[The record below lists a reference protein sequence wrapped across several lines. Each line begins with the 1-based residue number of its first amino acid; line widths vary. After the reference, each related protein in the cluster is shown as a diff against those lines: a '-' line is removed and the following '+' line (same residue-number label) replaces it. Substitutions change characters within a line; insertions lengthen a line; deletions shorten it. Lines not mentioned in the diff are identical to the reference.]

1 MYNTNRSRSNARGFS
16 LIEALIALLV
26 LSFGML
32 AIAGFQ
38 VTLSRSSDL
47 AKQRSEA
54 VRLAQQKM
62 ESLRAYG
69 RVDPPPIGSP
79 AVVNYTNDVVSG
91 PPVGFPDVTTT
102 NADFTRTWTV
112 TANATNTEKW
122 INVQVA
128 WTDRT
133 GQAQT
138 VQLLS
143 VISKFDPQDV
153 GTLATGPGTSAVRKP
168 KNRNIN
174 IPYPAITLSGGTQS
188 AFIPPP
194 GGIAYVFDNST
205 GNIVQSCTGLSVS
218 ASTPAAISSLSFDGI
233 TNTVTVNASG
243 HSLIVGYTVAIAGTS
258 DSGFNGQFTVVS
270 ATAGS
275 SFTYTLPSSPGGA
288 SATGGTATRV
298 GGQLLEGLDLASSGA
313 SCSGPLLAYLLSG
326 YVRFDSGNSPSGA
339 EPNNPTLSR
348 HDTLPLLASGPLALD
363 VSNRPT
369 PSTGGDPSMVCYA
382 QRQKVVSTTSTAPV
396 TITNVS
402 RSGSTVTVS
411 APGHAFVVG
420 QTVAINGTTDPAFIG
435 AFVIDSVTAG
445 SSFTYTLPPPLPT
458 GSTGATGGTAA
469 LLERLTIAE
478 GVSLS
483 GPFSVYTNVV
493 SRFVSYA
500 CVVTPVDHDG
510 VATPKRWWGSVTL
523 VPNSSSSDGTVWSIS
538 TGQRKVCRY
547 SADFNGN
554 AKISNSEH
562 PLWYRGVTGA
572 LDSQNFL
579 VISDGQSCPTD
590 KAANPLGSPATYA
603 DNTTA
608 NHQPTGELSFQC
620 ANAACAGANKAE
632 LEPLATDTTE
642 LLMD

>member
-1 MYNTNRSRSNARGFS
+1 MYNTNRSRANARSFS

-38 VTLSRSSDL
+38 VTLTRSSDL
-47 AKQRSEA
+47 AKQRTEA

-122 INVQVA
+122 INVQVT

-133 GQAQT
+133 GLTQT

-143 VISKFDPQDV
+143 VISKFDPQDI
-153 GTLATGPGTSAVRKP
+153 GTLVTGPGVSAVRKP

-194 GGIAYVFDNST
+194 GNIAYVFDNTT
-205 GNIVQSCTGLSVS
+205 GNIVQSCTGLSVT
-218 ASTPAAISSLSFDGI
+218 ASTPVAISSLLFDGF
-233 TNTVTVNASG
+233 TNTVTVNAPG
-243 HSLIVGYTVAIAGTS
+243 HSLIAGYTVAIAGAS

-275 SFTYTLPSSPGGA
+275 SFTYTLTSPPA
-288 SATGGTATRV
+288 ATSATGGTATRV
-298 GGQLLEGLDLASSGA
+298 GGQLLEGLDLAASGA
-313 SCSGPLLAYLLSG
+313 SCSAPLLAYLLSG

-348 HDTLPLLASGPLALD
+348 HDTLPLLASGPLALA

-382 QRQKVVSTTSTAPV
+382 QRQKIVSTTSTAPV
-396 TITNVS
+396 TITSVS
-402 RSGSTVTVS
+402 RSGSTLTVS
-411 APGHAFVVG
+411 ASGHAFVVG
-420 QTVAINGTTDPAFIG
+420 QTVAINGTSDPAFIG
-435 AFVIDSVTAG
+435 AFVIGSVTAG
-445 SSFTYTLPPPLPT
+445 SSFTYTLPPPLP

-478 GVSLS
+478 GVSLT
-483 GPFSVYTNVV
+483 GPFAVYTNVV

-510 VATPKRWWGSVTL
+510 VAATPKRWWGSVT
-523 VPNSSSSDGTVWSIS
+523 VAPNSDSSAGTVWGIG

-547 SADFNGN
+547 SADFNGD
-554 AKISNSEH
+554 AKIANSEH
-562 PLWYRGVTGA
+562 PLWYRGVKGA

-579 VISDGQSCPTD
+579 VISDSESCPTD

-620 ANAACAGANKAE
+620 ANAACSGANKAV
-632 LEPLATDTTE
+632 LEPAATDTTA